1 MHPLS
6 DAKVPKMFEST
17 NIAIYD
23 ATATGLAIGVIKEAG
38 IDVIEATEKMMGTAL
53 ADGSMQLRVKQKR
66 ALETAVQQNIG
77 HSTVISS
84 ADCANILK
92 EFVNVIKKYENQAKT
107 YE

>member
-6 DAKVPKMFEST
+6 DAKVPQMFESK

-23 ATATGLAIGVIKEAG
+23 ATATGLAIGVLEETE

-53 ADGSMQLRVKQKR
+53 ADGSMQLSAKQKR
-66 ALETAVQQNIG
+66 ALETAYVQDKHQPTVVS
-77 HSTVISS
+77 ST
-84 ADCANILK
+84 DYANILK

-107 YE
+107 Y